1 MAELTRRQRTALVV
15 VCVLYA
21 AVVIPVGI
29 HKGGDFVVE
38 LGLSDRLLSGTPLYT
53 QSPTKGVFWPPFA
66 IAALVPF
73 ALVARASLALSQG
86 LWAATNVALLAW
98 SLARLARRWG
108 WKPVVLGVAAVAKPL
123 QGNFEHQNLLVVL
136 LALIV
141 AGIDDLYEGRE
152 RRAGV
157 WIGAATAAKM
167 FPGLLLAYLA
177 YRRRWRALG
186 AGVAVAGALTVGS
199 MLRYGPTGAVSAVRD
214 WVVMARGGQ
223 RAAGFGFQPLGS
235 WVLGLGGSDTGVW
248 LAMGACAALVAA
260 ALMAHRAGEE
270 GNPLYEAGLVTILAV
285 LVSPIGWF
293 YYQLLAIPA
302 WVAALTLPAPAERR
316 AALSWRAALC
326 VAGVLLSGILT
337 FDHLYPDALVLLKR
351 YNYVWG
357 ALLLLAALAGHR
369 LVHFRRS
376 PQPAP
381 V

>member
-1 MAELTRRQRTALVV
+1 M
-15 VCVLYA
+15 
-21 AVVIPVGI
+21 
-29 HKGGDFVVE
+29 
-38 LGLSDRLLSGTPLYT
+38 
-53 QSPTKGVFWPPFA
+53 
-66 IAALVPF
+66 
-73 ALVARASLALSQG
+73 
-86 LWAATNVALLAW
+86 LAW

-235 WVLGLGGSDTGVW
+235 SEARTPASGSRWG
-248 LAMGACAALVAA
+248 
-260 ALMAHRAGEE
+260 
-270 GNPLYEAGLVTILAV
+270 
-285 LVSPIGWF
+285 
-293 YYQLLAIPA
+293 
-302 WVAALTLPAPAERR
+302 PAPR
-316 AALSWRAALC
+316 WW
-326 VAGVLLSGILT
+326 
-337 FDHLYPDALVLLKR
+337 P
-351 YNYVWG
+351 
-357 ALLLLAALAGHR
+357 
-369 LVHFRRS
+369 
-376 PQPAP
+376 PP
-381 V
+381 